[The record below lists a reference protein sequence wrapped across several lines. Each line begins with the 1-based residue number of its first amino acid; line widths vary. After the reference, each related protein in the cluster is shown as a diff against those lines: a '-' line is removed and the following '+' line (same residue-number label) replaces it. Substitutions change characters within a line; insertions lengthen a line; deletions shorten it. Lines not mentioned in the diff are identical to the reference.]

1 MLKFL
6 GSGSAFNTKLGNTSA
21 YIKKYNKLLL
31 FDCGCTVFTKIQ
43 ELNLLNDVEEINVL
57 ITHTHP
63 DHIRSLGDLI
73 FYSFFILKQKVNI
86 YYPDISKVITIL
98 NALGVNN
105 QMYNITKI
113 SNKNNLNLLGNLIYH
128 TKTKHDF
135 NYKMVNN
142 YGYFL
147 YNSNDDIYIYYS
159 GDSCEIPS
167 DMYWNLNNNMI
178 THFYQ
183 DTCKADYDGNVHLSL
198 RKLSELIPIELRNKV
213 WCMHLDN
220 IFDVNE
226 AKELGFNV
234 VKNETL

>member
-21 YIKKYNKLLL
+21 YIKKYNKLLI

-63 DHIRSLGDLI
+63 DHVGSLGDLV
-73 FYSFFILKQKVNI
+73 FYSFFTLKQKVNI
-86 YYPDISKVITIL
+86 YYPDINRIITIL

-113 SNKNNLNLLGNLIYH
+113 SNKNNLNLLGNLIYY

-135 NYKMVNN
+135 NYKMVNS

-159 GDSCEIPS
+159 GDSCEIPN

-198 RKLSELIPIELRNKV
+198 RKLSELIPIELRNQV

-220 IFDVNE
+220 IFDINE